1 VAVTF
6 SRLALADLVRI
17 RSYVGAFNPAAANRM
32 ASRLLAVAED
42 LAEHPL
48 IGRATGR
55 GRREL
60 TIVPPYVLVY
70 RVDGAHVRV
79 LRIWHGAQDRLTK

>member
-1 VAVTF
+1 MTF

-17 RSYVGAFNPAAANRM
+17 RSYIGTFNPAAASRM
-32 ASRLLAVAED
+32 AARLLAVTED

-48 IGRATGR
+48 IGRATDR

-70 RVDGAHVRV
+70 RVNGARVRV
-79 LRIWHGAQDRLTK
+79 LRIWHGAQDRDGVSR